1 MEDDG
6 EVEFSA
12 AQIAEEPILKF
23 FAYKHLQNEIM
34 RETSKAFA
42 GLAFL
47 VMQLRRSAE
56 RSASLRKL
64 LEGKDCAVRAVL

>member
-1 MEDDG
+1 MEDE

-12 AQIAEEPILKF
+12 GQIAEEPILKF

-34 RETSKAFA
+34 QSVSKSFA
-42 GLAFL
+42 ALAFL

-56 RSASLRKL
+56 RSAALRKL